1 MDYKMNNQPN
11 NYTTLEKVL
20 LVFSLFLL
28 TMLIISKESRKE
40 TITEK
45 QVFVFD
51 TLNNKKLKRYE
62 LMADSLKTENKTLQ
76 NKVSTQTT
84 KINEIAN
91 RKRKNDTLI
100 KYATDAELFRIFSKF
115 DSIYNQRGK

>member
-1 MDYKMNNQPN
+1 MNNQPN
-11 NYTTLEKVL
+11 NYTTLERVL

-28 TMLIISKESRKE
+28 TMLIISRETRKK
-40 TITEK
+40 TIIEK
-45 QVFVFD
+45 PVFVFD

-62 LMADSLKTENKTLQ
+62 LMADSLKAENKTLQ
-76 NKVSTQTT
+76 NKVSIQII